1 LALAAKLTPLS
12 LAAENIDLVEDTALN
27 QAEMRE
33 DNLNSSCIALPLNFL
48 LTKLSKPTSA

>member
-33 DNLNSSCIALPLNFL
+33 DNLNSSCIALP
-48 LTKLSKPTSA
+48 